1 MLLGVNHPDGLVTH
15 QSALLAQAQVP
26 HAFSTRLGGVSAAP
40 FDTLNLAHPGVADTS
55 GPADDPVGITHNYER
70 LLAAIGCEHHA
81 RAWVHQV
88 HGRQTVRVDE
98 SNVQEHPEADAMI
111 TGRPGIALSIRVA
124 DCVPILIAVRSGGQV
139 AAAHAGWRGI
149 VTGVVPATVNELSNC
164 YDLRACDLV
173 AAVGPCISAAH
184 YEVGPEVVQ
193 AFLEA
198 GLGATIH
205 DGSGGKA
212 HVDLAGAV
220 AAQLTAAGLDPS
232 MIDRSQ
238 CCTYRDA
245 DLFYSH
251 RRDAG
256 ITGRMAAIIAVKASG
271 TVA

>member
-1 MLLGVNHPDGLVTH
+1 MSHPSRVVTY

-40 FDTLNLAHPGVADTS
+40 FDTLNLAHPGAVETG
-55 GPADDPVGITHNYER
+55 GPADDPAGITHNYER
-70 LLAAIGCEHHA
+70 LLAAVGCEQHA
-81 RAWVHQV
+81 QAWVHQV
-88 HGRQTVRVDE
+88 HGRQVAPVDE
-98 SNVQEHPEADAMI
+98 SNVHKHPEADSLI
-111 TGRPGIALSIRVA
+111 TCRPGIALSVRVA
-124 DCVPILIAVRSGGQV
+124 DCVPVLIAARSGAVV

-149 VTGVVPATVNELSNC
+149 VAGVVPATVNAMVDD
-164 YDLRACDLV
+164 YDLRAGDLV

-193 AFLEA
+193 AFRDA
-198 GLGATIH
+198 DLGATILERT
-205 DGSGGKA
+205 GSKP

-232 MIDRSQ
+232 RIDRST

-256 ITGRMAAIIAVKASG
+256 VTGRMAAVIATAPPR